1 MFKLFI
7 TIFITFLIM
16 NEDIAQSVN
25 VFGQPLELCCSSP
38 TTGFYRDGYC
48 NTGSSDYGT
57 HVVCS
62 VMTQDFL
69 EFSKSKGNDLT
80 TPNEAYRFPG
90 LVPGD
95 KWCLCVL
102 RWKEAYDVG
111 KAPKVYLEGTHE
123 KALNYVTIDQLI
135 EYALK

>member
-1 MFKLFI
+1 
-7 TIFITFLIM
+7 M
-16 NEDIAQSVN
+16 NEDLAQSVN
-25 VFGQPLELCCSSP
+25 VFGLPLGLCCSSP

-102 RWKEAYDVG
+102 RWKEAYDAG
-111 KAPKVYLEGTHE
+111 KAPKVYLEGPHE
-123 KALNYVTIDQLI
+123 KALNYVKIDQLI

>member
-1 MFKLFI
+1 
-7 TIFITFLIM
+7 M

-25 VFGQPLELCCSSP
+25 VFGQPLGLCCSSP
-38 TTGFYRDGYC
+38 TTGVYRDGYC

-102 RWKEAYDVG
+102 RWKEAFDANC
-111 KAPKVYLEGTHE
+111 APTVDLEATNE
-123 KALNYVTIDQLI
+123 I
-135 EYALK
+135 ALKYVKIEDLIKHSYKSI

>member
-1 MFKLFI
+1 
-7 TIFITFLIM
+7 M

-25 VFGQPLELCCSSP
+25 VFGQPLGLCCSSP

-102 RWKEAYDVG
+102 RWKEAFDANC
-111 KAPKVYLEGTHE
+111 APTVDLEATNE
-123 KALNYVTIDQLI
+123 I
-135 EYALK
+135 ALKYVKIEDLIKHSYKSI